1 MSIAKIEQVIHNV
14 WKRVQNSKLIIFD
27 TLVAFGLA
35 FFTLNVNRSR
45 FLGHDF
51 NWDLLN
57 YHLSN
62 VTLKQHLALHPS
74 GIQNYLPSTLDQL
87 ILPIHTLIPSPF
99 VGLLMLVPYVLDYFI
114 LRNLFIRKILEEQI
128 YMPKTLVIVSLS
140 SSTALSQMN
149 NSMGDMLVS
158 PFVLFGLGLALLGIK
173 KHNARFIV
181 LSALPL
187 GIAMGLKSTH
197 IYVLFSLFII
207 LFYFVVTKKVT
218 ISTLFKW
225 SFVNLFVFFAISFR
239 QNLFLL
245 KETGNP
251 VFPFMNALFRSPSYP
266 EVNFRDDRFGLHN
279 FSDFLIT
286 PIRLARGN
294 PAGTSELKFQDPRL
308 LLMLFSLVLLLTLAL
323 IKSLRSKEK
332 ELANIYC
339 LGIFIFLAY
348 ISWGY
353 LFGISRY
360 FLSIEMLIP
369 LFACGVILHLGLS
382 NHNRKLSGIF
392 IVLVIALITTNKTTS
407 VNWGYDGDRT
417 SDIAFEKAIY
427 PLKLDN
433 YSAILLADQPLAFIS
448 YQIKSPTDTIYFSP
462 AFNSHNLEEQLKI
475 ISVRT
480 VYTLSYN
487 ADTSFLNSQLNQ
499 YNRQTIASCKTIDL
513 DFKNSLTPSVV
524 YLCETKPL

>member
-1 MSIAKIEQVIHNV
+1 MIEKVINNFSIRIQH
-14 WKRVQNSKLIIFD
+14 SKQIIFD
-27 TLVAFGLA
+27 TLITLGLA
-35 FFTLNVNRSR
+35 YFTLYNNRDR

-57 YHLSN
+57 YHLTN
-62 VTLKQHLALHPS
+62 VTLKQELALHPS
-74 GIQNYLPSTLDQL
+74 GIQSYFPSTLDQL
-87 ILPIHTLIPSPF
+87 ILPIHTFIPSPIS
-99 VGLLMLVPYVLDYFI
+99 GILMLVPYVLDYLI
-114 LRNLFIRKILEEQI
+114 LRNLFIRKIFEDQI
-128 YMPKTLVIVSLS
+128 SLPKTLVVVSLS

-173 KHNARFIV
+173 NHNARFIV

-207 LFYFVVTKKVT
+207 LLYLLFTKRIKILTLLIWSLINSLIFV
-218 ISTLFKW
+218 
-225 SFVNLFVFFAISFR
+225 AISFR
-239 QNLFLL
+239 HSLQLL

-251 VFPFMNALFRSPSYP
+251 VFPFMNGLFRSPSYP
-266 EVNFRDDRFGLHN
+266 EVNFRDNRFGLHS
-279 FSDFLIT
+279 FADFLIT
-286 PIRLARGN
+286 PIRLASGN
-294 PAGTSELKFQDPRL
+294 PAGTSELKFQDFRL
-308 LLMLFSLVLLLTLAL
+308 LLMLFSLVLLLALAL

-332 ELANIYC
+332 ELGSIYC

-382 NHNRKLSGIF
+382 NHNRKYIGIL
-392 IVLVIALITTNKTTS
+392 IVLAISLITTNKTTS

-427 PLKLDN
+427 PLNLDN
-433 YSAILLADQPLAFIS
+433 YSAILLADAPLAFIS
-448 YQIKSPTDTIYFSP
+448 YQIKSPADTLYFSP
-462 AFNSHNLEEQLKI
+462 AFTSYNLKNQLKI
-475 ISVRT
+475 ISGRT
-480 VYTLSYN
+480 IYTLSYN
-487 ADTSFLNSQLNQ
+487 AETSFLNSKLSQ
-499 YNRQTIASCKTIDL
+499 YDRYSSSSCQTINL
-513 DFKNSLTPSVV
+513 DFENFLTPSVV
-524 YLCETKPL
+524 YLCETNPL

>member
-1 MSIAKIEQVIHNV
+1 MSIGKIEQVIHNA
-14 WKRVQNSKLIIFD
+14 WKRFRHSKLIIFD
-27 TLVAFGLA
+27 TLFAFGLA
-35 FFTLNVNRSR
+35 FLTLNENRSR

-62 VTLKQHLALHPS
+62 VTLKQELALHPS
-74 GIQNYLPSTLDQL
+74 GVQSYFPSTLDQL

-99 VGLLMLVPYVLDYFI
+99 AGLLMLIPYVLDFFI

-128 YMPKTLVIVSLS
+128 YLPKTLVIISLS

-218 ISTLFKW
+218 ISTLLKW
-225 SFVNLFVFFAISFR
+225 SFLNTFIFLAISLR
-239 QNLFLL
+239 QNIYLW

-266 EVNFRDDRFGLHN
+266 EVNFRDDRFGLRR
-279 FSDFLIT
+279 FSDFFTT
-286 PIRLARGN
+286 PVKLASGS
-294 PAGTSELKFQDPRL
+294 PAGTSELDFQDSRL
-308 LLMLFSLVLLLTLAL
+308 LLMLLSLVLLLTLAFM
-323 IKSLRSKEK
+323 KSFRSKDK
-332 ELANIYC
+332 ELGSIYC
-339 LGIFIFLAY
+339 LGIFILLAY

-382 NHNRKLSGIF
+382 NHNRKHIGIL
-392 IVLVIALITTNKTTS
+392 IVLAISLITTNKTTS

-417 SDIAFEKAIY
+417 SNIAFEKAIY
-427 PLKLDN
+427 PVKLDKH
-433 YSAILLADQPLAFIS
+433 SAILLADAPLAFIS
-448 YQIKSPTDTIYFSP
+448 YQIKSRTDTIYFSP
-462 AFNSHNLEEQLKI
+462 AFNSYNLEEQLEVI
-475 ISVRT
+475 DVRT
-480 VYTLSYN
+480 VYTLSYKG
-487 ADTSFLNSQLNQ
+487 DTSFLNSKLNE
-499 YNRQTIASCKTIDL
+499 YNRQTSSSCQTINL
-513 DFKNSLTPSVV
+513 DFNNYLTPSVV